1 MSSGE
6 FSYEYFSGAN
16 IKLYFGSHELDAVG
30 VSYQISY
37 SKQPIYSYFSRKF
50 DAVLDGKH
58 LVQGKFVI
66 NFKNPKEI
74 ESKKDY
80 FIGEDLSSIN
90 QFFDIKIDF
99 GSGKEILLK
108 TCFIIGYGQ
117 TIQIDDTVILTEYSF
132 AAREIIN
139 SNSNNQ

>member
-1 MSSGE
+1 MSE

-16 IKLYFGSHELDAVG
+16 VQLHFNQTELDAVG

-66 NFKNPKEI
+66 NFKDTKEI
-74 ESKKDY
+74 ETIDDT
-80 FIGEDLSSIN
+80 FVDEDISYLN
-90 QFFDIKIDF
+90 KFFDIIIQFDDSKKI
-99 GSGKEILLK
+99 ILK

-132 AAREIIN
+132 AAREIIKETN
-139 SNSNNQ
+139 

>member
-1 MSSGE
+1 MNE

-16 IKLYFGSHELDAVG
+16 VQLHFNQTELDAVG

-66 NFKNPKEI
+66 NFKDTKEI
-74 ESKKDY
+74 ETIDDT
-80 FIGEDLSSIN
+80 FVDEDISYLN
-90 QFFDIKIDF
+90 KFFDIVIQFDNSKKI
-99 GSGKEILLK
+99 ILK

-132 AAREIIN
+132 AAREIIKEN
-139 SNSNNQ
+139 

>member
-1 MSSGE
+1 MSE

-16 IKLYFGSHELDAVG
+16 VQLHFNQTELDAVG

-66 NFKNPKEI
+66 NFKDTKEI
-74 ESKKDY
+74 EKIDDI
-80 FIGEDLSSIN
+80 FVDEDISYLN
-90 QFFDIKIDF
+90 KFFDIIIQFDERKKI
-99 GSGKEILLK
+99 ILK

-132 AAREIIN
+132 AAREIIKEN
-139 SNSNNQ
+139 

>member
-1 MSSGE
+1 MSLDE

-16 IKLYFGSHELDAVG
+16 ISLYFGEYELDAVG
-30 VSYQISY
+30 VSYQIAY

-66 NFKNPKEI
+66 NFKDPKEI
-74 ESKKDY
+74 ESKDKY
-80 FIGEDLSSIN
+80 FIGEDLSSISK
-90 QFFDIKIDF
+90 FFDISIDF
-99 GSGKEILLK
+99 GNNKKIILK

-139 SNSNNQ
+139 NNI